1 MTMLSAKPRARDL
14 GIPFDG
20 DVGQNNAI
28 TDVDGVFVGH
38 AETGSPNGSPI
49 QTGVTAVLP
58 RKNDNQAGVGH
69 GIDTFVTA
77 AWYSLNGS
85 GEMTGTTWIE
95 ESGLL
100 EGPIMLT
107 NTASVGTVRDAL
119 IAYSIGQQKAR
130 RPQDVDPD
138 SFGLLLPVV
147 AETYDGWLNDILGFH
162 VSPEMVKDAID
173 GAAQGPVPEGNVG
186 GGTGMTCYDWKGGIG
201 TSSRIAYLY
210 QVDDP
215 SKRWGPSSGYKVGV
229 LVQANQG
236 TFWDLVI
243 RGVPVGAYLTPPMS
257 PDERPGQSTPRSA
270 RTTPP
275 RPIRKSRKSSIIVVM
290 ATDAP
295 LLPHQLKRLA
305 RRAAHGI
312 ARTGTVTNNDSGE
325 LVLAFSTANPD
336 TASADQE
343 VSLSMIPNDNL
354 DPMFEAAVQA
364 TEEAIIN
371 AMIAAETV
379 TGRASHTATRI
390 LDASTPS
397 LLDVMKRFN
406 RLGQPTN

>member
-1 MTMLSAKPRARDL
+1 MSSIKPRARDL

-20 DVGQNNAI
+20 AVGDNNAI
-28 TDVDGVFVGH
+28 TDVDGVYVGH
-38 AETGSPNGSPI
+38 VDTGSPNGSPI
-49 QTGVTAVLP
+49 QTGVTAILP
-58 RKNDNQAGVGH
+58 RTNDKKSGIGH
-69 GIDTFVTA
+69 GIDTFVPA

-107 NTASVGTVRDAL
+107 NTASVGTVRDAV
-119 IAYSIGQQKAR
+119 IKYSMTQQNSKN
-130 RPQDVDPD
+130 PQDIDPD
-138 SFGLLLPVV
+138 YFGLLLPVV

-162 VSPEMVKDAID
+162 VMPQMVCDAID
-173 GAAQGPVPEGNVG
+173 KAAQGKVPEGNVG
-186 GGTGMTCYDWKGGIG
+186 SGTGMTCYDWKGGIG
-201 TSSRIAYLY
+201 TSSRIAQLY

-215 SKRWGPSSGYKVGV
+215 TQPWGPSAGYKVGV

-236 TFWDLVI
+236 TYWDLVI

-257 PDERPGQSTPRSA
+257 PDKHPGQSTHATA
-270 RTTPP
+270 RTIPP
-275 RPIRKSRKSSIIVVM
+275 RHIRRSRKSSIIVVM

-295 LLPHQLKRLA
+295 LLPHQLRRLA

-312 ARTGTVTNNDSGE
+312 ARTGTITNNDSGE
-325 LVLAFSTANPD
+325 IIIAFSTANPD
-336 TASADQE
+336 AASADQE
-343 VSLSMIPNDNL
+343 VSMCMIPNDNL

-371 AMIAAETV
+371 AMIAAETL
-379 TGRASHTATRI
+379 TGRANHTATRI

-397 LLDVMKRFN
+397 LLDVMKRFK
-406 RLGQPTN
+406 RLGQPTS